1 MERDGDVPCVPVSG
15 GAGGAGVGFGFHAGM
30 GAGAGMGAFPLPE
43 TGISVGNGG
52 GGAAAAA
59 VALLGGGNLG
69 FDARMLRVNGYA
81 RDGAP
86 APARRSFDSAF
97 DGAVLLGGMS
107 TLGLQHPRILEG
119 AATPPTGPGRGPH
132 GFAGAGFAPPQ
143 RHSIDGGAHGASANP
158 PPFWGTNA
166 APSENALHAL
176 LGGGEGAGVVAAG
189 AGVVA
194 AGAGVVAT
202 GGVSAGGRTAPFHAA
217 MMHAPLRGYPGL
229 NGATGRAPGTN
240 PGGFRVGGRAGATSA
255 SGVAVGASGAAPAFA
270 PPDAFGAAPPPS
282 TDLARVQVHAGA
294 GSPFKGGG
302 DGMGP
307 RISSFQHLGMIEGVL
322 GEESSFF
329 GA

>member
-1 MERDGDVPCVPVSG
+1 MRASG
-15 GAGGAGVGFGFHAGM
+15 SDSTRGWARARGWARSPSPRRGSAS
-30 GAGAGMGAFPLPE
+30 E
-43 TGISVGNGG
+43 TGG

-143 RHSIDGGAHGASANP
+143 RHSIDGGARRERQP
-158 PPFWGTNA
+158 PPRFGGTNA